1 MEPARTLH
9 AVPTR
14 SALAG
19 VRVRRKL
26 TVEEA
31 AKRAGLSTDEA
42 QWLEEG
48 RVYRFPSTD
57 DALAACVLYA
67 SALEIDRREARQ
79 LVGLPVPPRP
89 LDVNPLARLIAVAAV
104 AAMISALVVAVTVT
118 HFHLGSA
125 TPAVV
130 VAKPTK
136 PRAPALP
143 PPWKIQVD
151 VLNGS
156 GDINYT
162 RQVASKVGA
171 LGYRLGRVAKANRFD
186 YPSTAVY
193 FEPGG
198 HGVAVRLARQLG
210 AGISP
215 LPGGSNPR
223 RLVIIVG
230 PHRGPE

>member
-19 VRVRRKL
+19 VRIRRKL

-67 SALEIDRREARQ
+67 TALEINRREARK

-89 LDVNPLARLIAVAAV
+89 LDANPLARLVAVAAA
-104 AAMISALVVAVTVT
+104 AAMVSALVVAVTFT
-118 HFHLGSA
+118 HFNLGSA
-125 TPAVV
+125 TPTT
-130 VAKPTK
+130 VAARAAE

-162 RQVASKVGA
+162 RQIASKVGG
-171 LGYRLGRVAKANRFD
+171 LGYRLGRVAKASRFD
-186 YPSTAVY
+186 YPVTTVY
-193 FEPGG
+193 YEPGG
-198 HGVAVRLARQLG
+198 GGVALRLARQLS